1 MSCAAQPNNES
12 SVDGK
17 VREAVGVF
25 TDRDELED
33 AIEDLHL
40 AGFDRDQIH
49 LLASCRAVEA
59 KLGHIISNVRDLEDE
74 PNLPAGNY
82 ADRHERA
89 EGAAALVSGLALLS
103 SFAAVAGVAASGGT
117 LAMTI
122 AAAVA
127 AGGVGCG
134 FGALLVRALGKHWAR
149 DVEEQLRRG
158 GLLLWVELHSGA
170 QELKALEILQRHSGE
185 DVHVHELTRSWG
197 ADEVRSRR
205 WRPDSILPKV

>member
-89 EGAAALVSGLALLS
+89 ET
-103 SFAAVAGVAASGGT
+103 FT
-117 LAMTI
+117 
-122 AAAVA
+122 
-127 AGGVGCG
+127 
-134 FGALLVRALGKHWAR
+134 H
-149 DVEEQLRRG
+149 
-158 GLLLWVELHSGA
+158 
-170 QELKALEILQRHSGE
+170 
-185 DVHVHELTRSWG
+185 RST
-197 ADEVRSRR
+197 A
-205 WRPDSILPKV
+205 

>member
-1 MSCAAQPNNES
+1 MRSRTS
-12 SVDGK
+12 IS
-17 VREAVGVF
+17 
-25 TDRDELED
+25 
-33 AIEDLHL
+33 L
-40 AGFDRDQIH
+40 ASTATEIH

-89 EGAAALVSGLALLS
+89 EGAAALVSGLVLLS